1 MLGDIKQLKEVQWFS
16 LVCDPA
22 NSGNPTGGHRA
33 LCSSSYSWC
42 WPQSAGN
49 RRPTECS
56 PAREKRFFHPLSD
69 VELEEHDEENRE
81 EETARQKEF
90 LEKVVVS
97 QKGQLRQLEKVG
109 AGENIALF
117 Y

>member
-1 MLGDIKQLKEVQWFS
+1 MVAIKRK
-16 LVCDPA
+16 
-22 NSGNPTGGHRA
+22 
-33 LCSSSYSWC
+33 
-42 WPQSAGN
+42 
-49 RRPTECS
+49 
-56 PAREKRFFHPLSD
+56 REFVHPLSD
-69 VELEEHDEENRE
+69 IELEEHDEDNRE

-109 AGENIALF
+109 AGDNLALF

>member
-1 MLGDIKQLKEVQWFS
+1 MLASKRKEIFV
-16 LVCDPA
+16 
-22 NSGNPTGGHRA
+22 
-33 LCSSSYSWC
+33 
-42 WPQSAGN
+42 
-49 RRPTECS
+49 
-56 PAREKRFFHPLSD
+56 HPLSD

-109 AGENIALF
+109 AGENLALF
-117 Y
+117 YQNIPQRCKS

>member
-1 MLGDIKQLKEVQWFS
+1 MLASKRKENFV
-16 LVCDPA
+16 
-22 NSGNPTGGHRA
+22 
-33 LCSSSYSWC
+33 
-42 WPQSAGN
+42 
-49 RRPTECS
+49 
-56 PAREKRFFHPLSD
+56 HPLSD
-69 VELEEHDEENRE
+69 VELEEHEEESRE

-109 AGENIALF
+109 AGENLALF

>member
-1 MLGDIKQLKEVQWFS
+1 MLASKRKEIFV
-16 LVCDPA
+16 
-22 NSGNPTGGHRA
+22 
-33 LCSSSYSWC
+33 
-42 WPQSAGN
+42 
-49 RRPTECS
+49 
-56 PAREKRFFHPLSD
+56 HPLSD
-69 VELEEHDEENRE
+69 FELEEHEEESRE

-117 Y
+117 YQNIPQGAKVEQRKDVAGQQSPAQGDRDAQEGDDGDEEVQGEAASDQE

>member
-1 MLGDIKQLKEVQWFS
+1 MLASKRKEIFV
-16 LVCDPA
+16 
-22 NSGNPTGGHRA
+22 
-33 LCSSSYSWC
+33 
-42 WPQSAGN
+42 
-49 RRPTECS
+49 
-56 PAREKRFFHPLSD
+56 HPLSD
-69 VELEEHDEENRE
+69 VELEEHDEDNRE

-109 AGENIALF
+109 AGGNPALF

>member
-1 MLGDIKQLKEVQWFS
+1 M
-16 LVCDPA
+16 
-22 NSGNPTGGHRA
+22 
-33 LCSSSYSWC
+33 
-42 WPQSAGN
+42 
-49 RRPTECS
+49 
-56 PAREKRFFHPLSD
+56 SD
-69 VELEEHDEENRE
+69 VELEEHEEESRE

-109 AGENIALF
+109 SSENLPIF